1 MWILSS
7 VRGHSFATI
16 LALCLL
22 VAVIAPYS
30 TANEILRIAGMGGTR
45 VATSADDAGIFG
57 NPASLASVRHH
68 NIALGMTSENLHW
81 TELPKHNR
89 DQFAAEANIDLYP
102 SVYYSH
108 AFGKW
113 GVSAGY
119 TAQLTNF
126 ANFTLSA
133 TRAEYDITTR
143 RFSSETDL
151 ITDYS
156 LFREES
162 WILGLSRPVAESVV
176 GTRLKWVAQDVKTG
190 AVVST
195 LNLAARHG
203 SDVDAHAP
211 EQLIDA
217 IVEEIQFGDRVRDI
231 VHEDQ
236 PTFDRAANRLELDI
250 GFQHEVWFDA
260 DRANPP
266 LQVGV
271 LFENVL
277 RANLVEPLPFRLG
290 IGMAYEPLEWITVGA
305 DLWRD
310 TGQNRLGFAVGTE
323 LHKTWGGVSPI
334 AVALRIGVGRA
345 NSVLHFSGGVGV
357 RLGTTY
363 LEYTVRFGSSPYE
376 FNRHL
381 FAFTLRF

>member
-1 MWILSS
+1 
-7 VRGHSFATI
+7 
-16 LALCLL
+16 
-22 VAVIAPYS
+22 
-30 TANEILRIAGMGGTR
+30 MGGTR

-68 NIALGMTSENLHW
+68 NIALGITSENLHW

>member
-7 VRGHSFATI
+7 VRGHFFTII

-22 VAVIAPYS
+22 AAVIAPSS
-30 TANEILRIAGMGGTR
+30 TANEMLRIAGMGGTR
-45 VATSADDAGIFG
+45 IATSADDAGIFG

-68 NIALGMTSENLHW
+68 NIALGITSENLHW
-81 TELPKHNR
+81 TELPKNNR
-89 DQFAAEANIDLYP
+89 EQFVAEANIDLYP

-108 AFGKW
+108 AFGEW
-113 GVSAGY
+113 GVSTGY
-119 TAQLTNF
+119 TAKLTNF
-126 ANFTLSA
+126 ANFTFSA
-133 TRAEYDITTR
+133 TRAEYDIR
-143 RFSSETDL
+143 ARQFSAETDL

-162 WILGLSRPVAESVV
+162 WVLGISRRVAESVV

-203 SDVDAHAP
+203 PDVDANAP
-211 EQLIDA
+211 EQLIEA
-217 IVEEIQFGDRVRDI
+217 IVEEMQFGDRVRDI
-231 VHEDQ
+231 IHEQQ
-236 PTFDRAANRLELDI
+236 PTFDRTANRLELDI
-250 GFQHEVWFDA
+250 GFQREVWFDA
-260 DRANPP
+260 DGVNPP

-271 LFENVL
+271 LFENLL

-290 IGMAYEPLEWITVGA
+290 IGVAYEPLEWISVGA

-310 TGQNRLGFAVGTE
+310 TGQNGLGFAVGTE
-323 LHKTWGGVSPI
+323 LHKTWSDVSPT
-334 AVALRIGVGRA
+334 AVALRIGMGRA
-345 NSVLHFSGGVGV
+345 NSVMRFSAGAGL

-363 LEYTVRFGSSPYE
+363 LEYTVRLGSFTYE
-376 FNRHL
+376 SYRHL